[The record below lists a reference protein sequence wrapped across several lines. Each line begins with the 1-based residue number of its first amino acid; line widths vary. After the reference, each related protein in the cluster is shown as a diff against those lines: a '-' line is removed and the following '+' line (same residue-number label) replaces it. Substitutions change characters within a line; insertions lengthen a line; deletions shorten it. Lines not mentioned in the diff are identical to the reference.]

1 MPNVTLHL
9 HLRLRLRR
17 QLIRAIAARLEVRGL
32 SNNQVA
38 EQLGIAHPR
47 AVDLRELRA
56 ERFSL
61 DALVT
66 LAGRARLNVRLRA
79 TRPYK
84 TR

>member
-1 MPNVTLHL
+1 MPTLAL
-9 HLRLRLRR
+9 PLRLRR
-17 QLIRAIAARLEVRGL
+17 QLIGAIAARLESRGL
-32 SNNQVA
+32 TNNQVA
-38 EQLGIAHPR
+38 EQLDIAHPR
-47 AVDLRELRA
+47 AVDLREQRA

-66 LAGRARLNVRLRA
+66 LAERARLNVRLRV